1 MIEDYINDINM
12 AEVISGSIKVLI
24 EENEELKQRIDK
36 AIEYCEKQK
45 RKMYKSR
52 NKIAM
57 FILIKLLEILKGSDK
72 E

>member
-1 MIEDYINDINM
+1 MNNEIGISPRQIAKAIDDLLDDRND
-12 AEVISGSIKVLI
+12 LQ
-24 EENEELKQRIDK
+24 QRIDK

>member
-1 MIEDYINDINM
+1 MNNEIGISPRQIAKAIDDLLDDRND
-12 AEVISGSIKVLI
+12 LQ
-24 EENEELKQRIDK
+24 QRIDK

-57 FILIKLLEILKGSDK
+57 FILIKLLEILKGND
-72 E
+72 EE